1 MDNFESDKEI
11 LEFAIARENEAHN
24 LYMALA
30 DRVLDPNIRKLL
42 ELLAGEELEHKATL
56 ELEITKTGRSVSTEL
71 KAPRPSNEYILTDNP
86 APLDMDYK
94 DVLLLGMA
102 KEDSAFRIYVS
113 LIPRVYD
120 EQSRE
125 VLYALAQEEVK
136 HKLRFE
142 TEYNILQKNTRNQ
155 E

>member
-1 MDNFESDKEI
+1 MSNFESDKEI
-11 LEFAIARENEAHN
+11 LEFAIARENEAYN
-24 LYMALA
+24 FYMALA
-30 DRVLDPNIRKLL
+30 DWVQDSHIRKLL
-42 ELLAGEELEHKATL
+42 EILAGEELEHKAAL
-56 ELEITKTGRSVSTEL
+56 ELEVTKTGRTISTEL
-71 KAPRPSNEYILTDNP
+71 KPSRPSSEYILTNDQ

-94 DVLLLGMA
+94 DVLLLGME
-102 KEDSAFRIYVS
+102 KENSAFRIYVS

-125 VLYALAQEEVK
+125 VLFTLAQEEVK

>member
-1 MDNFESDKEI
+1 MGDFESDKEI
-11 LEFAIARENEAHN
+11 FEFAIARENEAHN

-30 DRVLDPNIRKLL
+30 DRVLDPNISKLL
-42 ELLAGEELEHKATL
+42 KILASEELEHKAAL
-56 ELEITKTGRSVSTEL
+56 ELEITKTGRSISTEL
-71 KAPRPSNEYILTDNP
+71 KPPRPSNEYILTNDP
-86 APLDMDYK
+86 APLDMEYS
-94 DVLLLGMA
+94 DVLLLGME
-102 KEDSAFRIYVS
+102 KEDSAFRIYVN

-125 VLYALAQEEVK
+125 LLYALAQEEVK